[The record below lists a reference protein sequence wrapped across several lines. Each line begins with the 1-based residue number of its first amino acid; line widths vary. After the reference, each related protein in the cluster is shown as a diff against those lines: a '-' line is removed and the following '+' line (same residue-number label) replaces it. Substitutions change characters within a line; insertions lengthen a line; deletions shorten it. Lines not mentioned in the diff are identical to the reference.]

1 MTDINLIKIQ
11 LLNFWAAYAVIKACE
26 RVVSRMGKYNHDLSK
41 ELLTPPVYSI
51 AFIRRAKKETF
62 QLKRIS
68 LNKGAS

>member
-26 RVVSRMGKYNHDLSK
+26 RVVSRMGKYNDDLSR

-51 AFIRRAKKETF
+51 AFIRKATKEKF
-62 QLKRIS
+62 QLKGIS